1 MPSVSLSDFADKF
14 VKLVPQIARKTIRRE
29 AGELAS
35 GHITLPQFLILN
47 ILEEDDELRM
57 TDIARTL
64 GVSTAAA
71 TGIVERMVKS
81 GYARRRYEPS
91 DRRII
96 KIKLNPK
103 GRELVQRINKR
114 KKQNIVEIFGKL
126 SSQDRENF
134 LKILMRIQEIV
145 SGGEGP
151 GK

>member
-1 MPSVSLSDFADKF
+1 MPGVSLNEFADKF
-14 VKLVPQIARKTIRRE
+14 VKLIPQIARKTIRRE

-47 ILEEDDELRM
+47 ILEEDDESRM

-81 GYARRRYEPS
+81 GYAQRRYDAS

-103 GRELVQRINKR
+103 GRELVQRINKQ
-114 KKQNIVEIFGKL
+114 KKQNIIEIFGKL
-126 SSQDRENF
+126 SAQDRDNF
-134 LKILMRIQEIV
+134 LNILLRIQEIV
-145 SGGEGP
+145 GGGQ
-151 GK
+151 KASS

>member
-1 MPSVSLSDFADKF
+1 MSPVSLNDFADKF

-81 GYARRRYEPS
+81 GYAQRKYDAA

-103 GRELVQRINKR
+103 GRELVQRINKQ

-126 SSQDRENF
+126 SSADRENF
-134 LKILMRIQEIV
+134 LKILIRIQEV
-145 SGGEGP
+145 VTQVKEP